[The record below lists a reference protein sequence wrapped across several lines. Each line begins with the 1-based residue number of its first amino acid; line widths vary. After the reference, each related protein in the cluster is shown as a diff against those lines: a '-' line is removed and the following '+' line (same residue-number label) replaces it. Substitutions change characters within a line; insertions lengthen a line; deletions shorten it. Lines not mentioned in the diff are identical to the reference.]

1 MQNELREMKRRGIA
15 LGITVLLLGF
25 GVFSFMN
32 DRKVMRITA
41 KDAFQEAIMREK
53 KLYIDSFFFNY
64 DESRSS
70 DNISGAEKLEWAHQ
84 AVLTMDDSCRYRLD
98 SLFRLELEAKQV
110 PVLWSAVCCLRGK
123 DTLSVSPKSRLQEKF
138 LLDECVYRKNT
149 VEANHITLRAYMQL
163 SIAALL
169 NQWYA
174 YLFLVWLIGLAVFYK
189 YEKWKQKNTGESDNY
204 LRLREDLFFDELNG
218 VLKSGEQIL
227 QLKNLEKKYFCAF
240 LQAEEHVLSFEYLL
254 TYIHDYKNIEVLQYE
269 DKKRVYQ
276 EMNVLRKM
284 LKDFGIE
291 ISSVPGTGYRME
303 LGESNR
309 FKRQSRD

>member
-1 MQNELREMKRRGIA
+1 MRRLGII

-41 KDAFQEAIMREK
+41 KDAFQEAIMNEK
-53 KLYIDSFFFNY
+53 KLYIDSFFSNY

-70 DNISGAEKLEWAHQ
+70 GNISGAEKLEWAHQ
-84 AVLTMDDSCRYRLD
+84 TFLTMEDSYRYRLD
-98 SLFRLELEAKQV
+98 SLFRLELEEKQV
-110 PVLWSAVCCLRGK
+110 PVLWSAVCCLSGK

-138 LLDECVYRKNT
+138 LLDESVNRKNS

-204 LRLREDLFFDELNG
+204 LRLREDLFF
-218 VLKSGEQIL
+218 
-227 QLKNLEKKYFCAF
+227 
-240 LQAEEHVLSFEYLL
+240 
-254 TYIHDYKNIEVLQYE
+254 
-269 DKKRVYQ
+269 
-276 EMNVLRKM
+276 
-284 LKDFGIE
+284 
-291 ISSVPGTGYRME
+291 
-303 LGESNR
+303 
-309 FKRQSRD
+309 